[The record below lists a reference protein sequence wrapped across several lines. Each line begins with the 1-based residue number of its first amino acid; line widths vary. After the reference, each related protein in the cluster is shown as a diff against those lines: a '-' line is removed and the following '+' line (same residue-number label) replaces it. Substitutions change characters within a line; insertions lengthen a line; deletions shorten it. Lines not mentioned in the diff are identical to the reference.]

1 MSLICRAWKP
11 GMMKF
16 QMSNYDIVQLCN
28 DAVGMAHMQ
37 NSTLHTHFISNID
50 EYIIHTDTNRFMQFV
65 VSILTC
71 PFASFKEERDL
82 NFTLN
87 KNGEILRFKITN
99 APSQTSNMPIKT
111 LLCVMMST
119 VCL

>member
-1 MSLICRAWKP
+1 MRLVNNVLDLSRLEA

-50 EYIIHTDTNRFMQFV
+50 EYIIHTDTKPVHAIRCQYSNLSIRFFQRR
-65 VSILTC
+65 T
-71 PFASFKEERDL
+71 
-82 NFTLN
+82 
-87 KNGEILRFKITN
+87 
-99 APSQTSNMPIKT
+99 
-111 LLCVMMST
+111 
-119 VCL
+119 

>member
-1 MSLICRAWKP
+1 MRLVNNVLDLSRLEA

-87 KNGEILRFKITN
+87 KNGEILRLKSPT

-111 LLCVMMST
+111 LLCE
-119 VCL
+119 